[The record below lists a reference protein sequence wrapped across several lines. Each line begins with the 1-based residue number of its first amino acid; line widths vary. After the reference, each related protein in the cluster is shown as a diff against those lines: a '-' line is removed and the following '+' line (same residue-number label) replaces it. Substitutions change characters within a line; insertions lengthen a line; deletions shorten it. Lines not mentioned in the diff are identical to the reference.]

1 MVERRS
7 SEVLSTQ
14 LTDDVSANHALR
26 VHLSRAKL
34 IARSTVDMPWRN
46 FVRFR
51 LLFFYF
57 NVSFRVSFCA
67 FFNAEMASPGNQ
79 HCASCT
85 GTLSFPIAVRV
96 VVNCSA
102 YRHVGGPI

>member
-7 SEVLSTQ
+7 SDVLSTQ
-14 LTDDVSANHALR
+14 LTDDVPANHALR

-51 LLFFYF
+51 LLFFISMYHF
-57 NVSFRVSFCA
+57 VFLFVRFSMRKWPA
-67 FFNAEMASPGNQ
+67 QG
-79 HCASCT
+79 T
-85 GTLSFPIAVRV
+85 GTVPV
-96 VVNCSA
+96 VPAHFRSL
-102 YRHVGGPI
+102 